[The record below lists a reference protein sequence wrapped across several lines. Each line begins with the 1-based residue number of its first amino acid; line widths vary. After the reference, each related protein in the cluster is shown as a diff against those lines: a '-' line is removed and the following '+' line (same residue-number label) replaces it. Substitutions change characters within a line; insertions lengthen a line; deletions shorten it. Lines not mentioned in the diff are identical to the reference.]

1 MVGMW
6 RIPILLGHVVF
17 HHGCGVWLLW
27 LVVGNAIC
35 LLHPFLHA
43 FIFRPVG
50 ILIPQLPVPIFQYL
64 YQIHDHDL
72 SHQFHG
78 SILDPYQ
85 GVSQFVHGPAIPDIR
100 YLYWWWP
107 WMIRILLCNHDPH
120 HDLTVVILLLLLLRR
135 QCRRG
140 GGFGGWWWCHLN
152 LPNGPYGIV
161 GMCGIPNARPSR
173 SMFVVI
179 IVVIVHPQRCKVV
192 AVDRLEYRCFIDAC
206 GGQIFVGW
214 WKNRMMIRI
223 IIISSSIIIVGSR
236 SSSSISVMRRHG

>member
-1 MVGMW
+1 
-6 RIPILLGHVVF
+6 
-17 HHGCGVWLLW
+17 
-27 LVVGNAIC
+27 
-35 LLHPFLHA
+35 
-43 FIFRPVG
+43 
-50 ILIPQLPVPIFQYL
+50 
-64 YQIHDHDL
+64 
-72 SHQFHG
+72 
-78 SILDPYQ
+78 
-85 GVSQFVHGPAIPDIR
+85 
-100 YLYWWWP
+100 
-107 WMIRILLCNHDPH
+107 MIRILLCNHDPH
-120 HDLTVVILLLLLLRR
+120 HDLTVVILLLLLLLR

-161 GMCGIPNARPSR
+161 GMCGIPKSRPSR
-173 SMFVVI
+173 GMFVIV

-223 IIISSSIIIVGSR
+223 IIISSSIITSIIVGSR